1 VLLAQLRVAG
11 VRVYAAC
18 PDELPDGAANETDKK
33 PMAPWEIDW
42 RGPAALLIGNEGAG
56 LPAHLVRSADTIVRI
71 PQAQGARALHPKTAQ
86 QEDLPAESLN
96 AGVAGSILLYE
107 AARQRGLR

>member
-1 VLLAQLRVAG
+1 MLLAQLRVAG

-18 PDELPDGAANETDKK
+18 PDEPSDGAAGESQKK

-56 LPAHLVRSADTIVRI
+56 LPADLVRSADAIVRI
-71 PQAQGARALHPKTAQ
+71 PQAARALHPNAAQ
-86 QEDLPAESLN
+86 EEDLPAESLN

>member
-1 VLLAQLRVAG
+1 
-11 VRVYAAC
+11 
-18 PDELPDGAANETDKK
+18 
-33 PMAPWEIDW
+33 
-42 RGPAALLIGNEGAG
+42 
-56 LPAHLVRSADTIVRI
+56 VRI
-71 PQAQGARALHPKTAQ
+71 PQAARALHANAAQ